1 MMKKIRFIIKY
12 LLNMKGIMALITFLT
27 FLSSG
32 MNLLLPYLT
41 KEIFDSGIMAGNIGL
56 IIRLSLLLIGIYVV
70 KFFVNYYSN
79 NLYTKSSVLF
89 TMSIKK
95 DLYSHL
101 LQLPMRYFDQNKKG
115 YLLSR
120 IDEANSLSVL
130 FSSVIFDFIAT
141 FITAIGA
148 LYFILSKSWVLGAV
162 SFVFLPLFYLLT
174 RLSLRRIHVSSRDL
188 YEVTAKTKG
197 KLQESIEGIQELK
210 QLNNEEK
217 TFEELK
223 EQINKI
229 SAKTIKRGKFAAMG
243 TESVSFLMNT
253 SQVLIT
259 IIIGIFIVQ
268 GNLSIGDY
276 MALTQYVLMLYAPV
290 QLLATFSMTIQPGL
304 AALERIG
311 DILSEDT
318 EKRTSG
324 ISVESIDHI
333 EFRNVSFHYETR
345 GTILN
350 NVTFTMKKGENV
362 SLEGVNGSGKSTI
375 VKLLLG
381 LYPDYSGV
389 ININGINLKDI
400 NIKSLRDKVGI
411 VSQNVI
417 LFSGTLLD
425 NIKMANPN
433 ISDEGLG
440 QLLEIFNDKMFQ
452 DMDPYAMMISEK
464 GNNLSG
470 GQRQKIAI
478 LRAMAKDPEILIFDE
493 ATSNLDNASK
503 MLLKNAICNIF
514 DEKTCIIISHEEEIS
529 GLSDIVLQVD
539 EGTVTKKVRPAVI
552 YEFDKR

>member
-1 MMKKIRFIIKY
+1 MKKIRFIIKY

-440 QLLEIFNDKMFQ
+440 QLLEIFNDKVFQ

>member
-1 MMKKIRFIIKY
+1 
-12 LLNMKGIMALITFLT
+12 
-27 FLSSG
+27 
-32 MNLLLPYLT
+32 
-41 KEIFDSGIMAGNIGL
+41 
-56 IIRLSLLLIGIYVV
+56 
-70 KFFVNYYSN
+70 
-79 NLYTKSSVLF
+79 
-89 TMSIKK
+89 
-95 DLYSHL
+95 
-101 LQLPMRYFDQNKKG
+101 
-115 YLLSR
+115 
-120 IDEANSLSVL
+120 
-130 FSSVIFDFIAT
+130 
-141 FITAIGA
+141 
-148 LYFILSKSWVLGAV
+148 
-162 SFVFLPLFYLLT
+162 
-174 RLSLRRIHVSSRDL
+174 
-188 YEVTAKTKG
+188 VTAKTKG

-217 TFEELK
+217 TLEELK